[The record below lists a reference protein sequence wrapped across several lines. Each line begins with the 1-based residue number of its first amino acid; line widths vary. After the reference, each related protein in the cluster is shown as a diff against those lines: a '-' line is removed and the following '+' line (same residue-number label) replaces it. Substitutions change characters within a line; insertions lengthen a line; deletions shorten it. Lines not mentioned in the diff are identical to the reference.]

1 MRLFK
6 FEYNPHLKWIILES
20 ALEKNVH
27 YFYDSTILSDF
38 FFIFIMS
45 KLESPKNIAYKIWI
59 HLDLIRTMLIIC
71 EFKLL
76 DLKTFS
82 WLKVSSFKIRSN
94 LISTRGLDR

>member
-59 HLDLIRTMLIIC
+59 HLDLDYDYVNHMWIQITRFENFFMI
-71 EFKLL
+71 KLVP
-76 DLKTFS
+76 LKSGPT
-82 WLKVSSFKIRSN
+82 
-94 LISTRGLDR
+94 